1 MSAKKLIPIADQQ
14 VRAQPVE
21 QPGRKRRFTP
31 PSAYTIL
38 VALIVLM
45 TIATLLVPAGVH
57 DRDAIDVA
65 LFIIVI
71 GGFLAAPS
79 ATASST
85 RLVVLLVGLAVGI
98 FVVLATSTGSTG
110 TRRGRWSTT

>member
-1 MSAKKLIPIADQQ
+1 MTGTRKAPPKPGTYPEA
-14 VRAQPVE
+14 E
-21 QPGRKRRFTP
+21 QNPQWTLYNSG
-31 PSAYTIL
+31 
-38 VALIVLM
+38 VLF
-45 TIATLLVPAGVH
+45 G
-57 DRDAIDVA
+57 AIDVA

-85 RLVVLLVGLAVGI
+85 RLVILLVGLAVGI
-98 FVVLATSTGSTG
+98 FVVLATPTGSTG